1 MPSVYRFT
9 TNSNATGTNVTGLN
23 YVAGGYTF
31 AFWVKFQGL
40 AGDII
45 RQSSTANT
53 ARDGYLVSFT
63 GSATGAGGLQVRHYT
78 ATTTTT
84 YQILSN
90 GLTRQGAWQHFALTY
105 DGSFVRGYVDG
116 TLQARV
122 SAPNVPTANASC
134 STTMAPNVNGTFVGN
149 LFDLQII
156 LGGAVPEQAIKKLM
170 DPTVVNPNLRA
181 RYFGR
186 EFVTLG
192 INSTLRDE
200 SGSGNNLTTNATGR
214 LDIDEEPPI
223 RPTFA

>member
-1 MPSVYRFT
+1 MPSVYRLS

-31 AFWVKFQGL
+31 AFWAKYGGG

-45 RQSSTANT
+45 RQASTANL
-53 ARDGYLVSFT
+53 ARAGYVFAFT
-63 GSATGAGGLQVRHYT
+63 GVGLQVRHMT

-90 GLTRQGAWQHFALTY
+90 TGETRQGTWRHYALTY

-116 TLQARV
+116 TLLARV
-122 SAPNVPTANASC
+122 SAANAPTANALC
-134 STTMAPNVNGTFVGN
+134 STTLVPNVNGTFIGN

-170 DPTVVNPNLRA
+170 DPTVVNPNLKA

-200 SGSGNNLTTNATGR
+200 SGNGNNLTTSATGR
-214 LDIDEEPPI
+214 LDIGEEPPI
-223 RPTFA
+223 CPTFA